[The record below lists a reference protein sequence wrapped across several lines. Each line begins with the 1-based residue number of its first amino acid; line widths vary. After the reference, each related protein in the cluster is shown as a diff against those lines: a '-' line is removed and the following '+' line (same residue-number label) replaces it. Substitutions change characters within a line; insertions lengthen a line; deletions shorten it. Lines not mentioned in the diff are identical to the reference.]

1 MALTGSRQMMVE
13 ANEMNLTYQDD
24 GRWGFADDEQ
34 GNWEY
39 TKYLDYHFFF
49 YTQKISLEMLFQEKL
64 SLQLEGVAMQKGYDP
79 VLLYSDAGGTK
90 YTPSGRINLQYYV
103 STTPP
108 WVDNQGKNAWMFN
121 EATGKTNTFGD
132 SSKYFQGLPFQQC
145 QIASNT
151 TYTVNSNV
159 GLSSRGW
166 LSVLNKQMFGSNT
179 AIAGKQLYVTLCWI
193 IEDET
198 AAGQLPAA
206 SGIAY
211 FPPLRLV
218 MGGEIYKPSKGAWN
232 KDLLRNTNIEPKL
245 R

>member
-1 MALTGSRQMMVE
+1 MALTGNRQLMVE
-13 ANEMNLTYQDD
+13 ANPLNISYEDD
-24 GRWGFADDEQ
+24 GLFSVVNGEL

-39 TKYLDYHFFF
+39 EKHLGYHFWF

-79 VLLYSDAGGTK
+79 VLLYTDAGGTNA
-90 YTPSGRINLQYYV
+90 TPKGRVNLQYYV
-103 STTPP
+103 SSVPP
-108 WVDNQGKNAWMFN
+108 WVDYVGKTAWMTN

-132 SSKYFQGLPFQQC
+132 SSKYFYSLPFQQC

-151 TYTVNSNV
+151 TYSANSTV

-179 AIAGKQLYVTLCWI
+179 AIAGQQLYVTLCWI

-198 AAGQLPAA
+198 SAGLPPYQTGIGYLPA
-206 SGIAY
+206 
-211 FPPLRLV
+211 LRLV
-218 MGGEIYKPSKGAWN
+218 MGGNIYKPSKGAWN